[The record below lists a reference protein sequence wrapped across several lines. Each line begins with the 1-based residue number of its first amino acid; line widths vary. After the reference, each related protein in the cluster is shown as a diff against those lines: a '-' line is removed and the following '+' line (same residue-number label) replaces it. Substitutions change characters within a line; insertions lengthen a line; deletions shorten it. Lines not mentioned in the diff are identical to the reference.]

1 MVYTGIFF
9 ESSFDVFCLMV
20 ILKIIQRTYSYHNA
34 HGTNKM
40 PIETRIDETKQL
52 SIHTVSGEPAVKEY
66 LNTVETFYNG
76 SPTLYEIW
84 DFLKAQING
93 YSKQDMKTVNSTIR
107 LYSDA
112 RKGGKT
118 VFIPPEDKGF
128 KVMELL
134 EIISDQP
141 FQQMVCNTIEE
152 AYEWLFGD
160 E

>member
-1 MVYTGIFF
+1 
-9 ESSFDVFCLMV
+9 
-20 ILKIIQRTYSYHNA
+20 
-34 HGTNKM
+34 M

-52 SIHTVSGEPAVKEY
+52 SIHTVSGEPPVEEY
-66 LNTVETFYNG
+66 IKIVETFYKG

-84 DFLKAQING
+84 DFRQAQIHG

-107 LYSDA
+107 LYSDD
-112 RKGGKT
+112 RKGGRT
-118 VFIPPEDKGF
+118 VIIPPEDKGF

-152 AYEWLFGD
+152 AHEWLFGD
-160 E
+160 K